1 MKARLIPVALAALV
15 CQLPCHA
22 LVSEPTPI
30 IVVPEQTILWAT
42 ATNSAVSLPI
52 IFPAGATAAT
62 LTVSGATYF
71 QTYADLMPGSFDL
84 TLPAATSHRN
94 EDVYELS
101 LAFND
106 PAHTVRTAR
115 LGVIAGLDAGG
126 RGSTRCLAPAGTR
139 DWRWLRS
146 RALVMVPFGTTSLTM
161 AINDEPTAAL
171 DTGLG
176 GAAGWYLLQPG
187 MRGTVALA
195 LSVDGTD
202 ILSTLDALGDE
213 TILLLQ

>member
-1 MKARLIPVALAALV
+1 MKARFIPVAMAALA

-22 LVSEPTPI
+22 LVSEPTSV

-42 ATNSAVSLPI
+42 ATNSVVSLPV

-62 LTVSGATYF
+62 LTVSGATYS
-71 QTYADLMPGSFDL
+71 QTYADLTPGSFDL

-94 EDVYELS
+94 EDVYELG
-101 LAFND
+101 LTFND

-115 LGVIAGLDAGG
+115 LGVIAGLDTGG
-126 RGSTRCLAPAGTR
+126 RGTTRCLAPADTH

-161 AINDEPTAAL
+161 AINDEPAATL

-176 GAAGWYLLQPG
+176 GAAGWYLLRPG
-187 MRGTVALA
+187 VRGTVALT
-195 LSVDGTD
+195 LSVDGAD
-202 ILSTLDALGDE
+202 IPATLNALGDE
-213 TILLLQ
+213 TILLLR